1 MHIDV
6 VIPAHNEEARIDRTL
21 DLYRQE
27 DLGGH
32 TRFVAALDGC
42 SDRTAAV
49 VRHHA
54 HQDPRIRILEFPKLG
69 KGGALMEAFRSCT
82 AELVAFV
89 DADAATPPSELR
101 RLVDALSGGADLAIA
116 SRRHPASVTPCSR
129 PASRRLTSAGFAFG
143 IRRLFGLSFRDTQC
157 GAKVIRRPALERIVP
172 LLSSRDFL
180 IDVDLLV
187 TAEAL
192 GLAVVEVPTIWLDQ
206 QGSQLRALHD
216 ARHMALSA
224 LRLWLHHRVLPIE
237 PSAPAVPEVIDLR
250 EIRSHQRDESHR
262 LDEDREEDQ
271 REEERLVAT

>member
-1 MHIDV
+1 MRIDV

-27 DLGGH
+27 DLGGQ
-32 TRFVAALDGC
+32 TRILAALDGC
-42 SDRTAAV
+42 SDRTATI
-49 VRHHA
+49 VRRHA
-54 HQDPRIRILEFPKLG
+54 HEDPRIQVLELPKLG

-82 AELVAFV
+82 ADLVAFV

-101 RLVDALSGGADLAIA
+101 RLIQAMSGGTDLAIA

-129 PASRRLTSAGFAFG
+129 PTSRRLSSAGFAFG

-157 GAKVIRRPALERIVP
+157 GAKVIRGSALHRIVP

-206 QGSQLRALHD
+206 EGSQLHALHD
-216 ARHMALSA
+216 ARRMALSA
-224 LRLWLHHRVLPIE
+224 FRLWLHHRVLPIE
-237 PSAPAVPEVIDLR
+237 PSAAPAAVIDLR
-250 EIRSHQRDESHR
+250 DVRSHQH
-262 LDEDREEDQ
+262 EE
-271 REEERLVAT
+271 ETEERLVAT